1 MAAPPPGYTKKPPA
15 GAAAPPAGYTKKAA
29 AAPDPANDQSIWQ
42 QMFDV
47 RNAETGES
55 YLYGNTPNPTGF
67 DDVTRIMADTGSR
80 GYIDKISGG
89 RAQTDAARE
98 RTPYPVELA
107 SDITAAVA
115 SSPYRMGS
123 TLAGGAF
130 GAAEGAARS
139 YGNQEGWVPDVP
151 EITKDA
157 AYGALL
163 GGGGAALPG
172 VWNAAKTG
180 LGKVGAVPK
189 YITGAVDYLT
199 GGIPWLTGTS
209 VASKGASAIMP
220 KVPADDVTRDLLA
233 KAMVSQGPR

>member
-1 MAAPPPGYTKKPPA
+1 MAGPPPGYTKKAPA
-15 GAAAPPAGYTKKAA
+15 AAAAPPAGYTKKAP
-29 AAPDPANDQSIWQ
+29 AAPDPANDQGLLQ

-89 RAQTDAARE
+89 RALTDAARE
-98 RTPYPVELA
+98 RTPLPVELA

-115 SSPYRMGS
+115 SSPYRMGT
-123 TLAGGAF
+123 TLAGAGF
-130 GAAEGAARS
+130 GAVEGAARS
-139 YGNQEGWVPDVP
+139 YGNQDSWVPDVP

-157 AYGALL
+157 AAGAFL
-163 GGGGAALPG
+163 GGGGAALP
-172 VWNAAKTG
+172 VAWNAAKTG
-180 LGKVGAVPK
+180 LGKVGNIPK
-189 YITGAVDYLT
+189 WATMGVDYLT
-199 GGIPWLTGTS
+199 GGMPWLTGASTAAK
-209 VASKGASAIMP
+209 VASKAPGLP
-220 KVPADDVTRDLLA
+220 TDELTRDLLA

>member
-1 MAAPPPGYTKKPPA
+1 MT
-15 GAAAPPAGYTKKAA
+15 APPAGYTKKAPAAAA
-29 AAPDPANDQSIWQ
+29 AAPPPGYAKKEPVADPANDQGFLQ

-89 RAQTDAARE
+89 RALTDAARE
-98 RTPYPVELA
+98 RTPLPVELA

-123 TLAGGAF
+123 TLAGAGF
-130 GAAEGAARS
+130 GAVEGAARS
-139 YGNQEGWVPDVP
+139 YGNQESWVPDVP
-151 EITKDA
+151 QITKDA
-157 AYGALL
+157 AAGAFL
-163 GGGGAALPG
+163 GGGGAALP
-172 VWNAAKTG
+172 VAWNAAKTG
-180 LGKVGAVPK
+180 LGKVGNIPK
-189 YITGAVDYLT
+189 WATLGVDYLT
-199 GGIPWLTGTS
+199 SGLPFLTGAST
-209 VASKGASAIMP
+209 ASKVVSSLP
-220 KVPADDVTRDLLA
+220 KLPADELTRDLLA